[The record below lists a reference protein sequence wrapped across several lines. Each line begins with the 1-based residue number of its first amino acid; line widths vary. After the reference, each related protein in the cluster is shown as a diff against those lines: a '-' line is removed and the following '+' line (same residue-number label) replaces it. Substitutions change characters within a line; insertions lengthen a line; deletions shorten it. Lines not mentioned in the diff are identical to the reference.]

1 MKLSD
6 RFNVVENRIHFGY
19 MDFAGYIEAKVK
31 HYGGFI
37 DDVDIVYVVSI
48 TKNGVDFIEHNYE
61 TLEDAFKFLEEYN
74 QQMIAERCAEYGQ
87 K

>member
-19 MDFAGYIEAKVK
+19 MDFAGYIEANTNWVNENE
-31 HYGGFI
+31 FELE
-37 DDVDIVYVVSI
+37 YVVSI
-48 TKNGVDFIEHNYE
+48 TKNGVDFKDAWYP
-61 TLEDAFKFLEEYN
+61 TLEDALRFLEEYN
-74 QQMIAERCAEYGQ
+74 EQMKAERIAEYGQ